1 MLKTLLLT
9 LLNACLSY
17 GLKRLKEP
25 STWTGL
31 ALGATAVGVQVS
43 PELQDSITT
52 LGIGAAGL
60 ISAVL
65 PDRKG
70 QA

>member
-1 MLKTLLLT
+1 MLKSLLSLVLNYVLT
-9 LLNACLSY
+9 
-17 GLKRLKEP
+17 RLKEP

>member
-1 MLKTLLLT
+1 MLKSLLT
-9 LLNACLSY
+9 LVLTY
-17 GLKRLKEP
+17 VLKRLKEP

-52 LGIGAAGL
+52 IGIGAAGL
-60 ISAVL
+60 LSAVL

>member
-1 MLKTLLLT
+1 MLKSLLSLVLNYVLT
-9 LLNACLSY
+9 
-17 GLKRLKEP
+17 RLKEP
-25 STWTGL
+25 STWTGI

-65 PDRKG
+65 PDQKG
-70 QA
+70 RA

>member
-1 MLKTLLLT
+1 MLKSLLSLV
-9 LLNACLSY
+9 LSY
-17 GLKRLKEP
+17 VLKRLKEP
-25 STWTGL
+25 STWTGM

-52 LGIGAAGL
+52 LGIGVAGL

-65 PDRKG
+65 PDTKG
-70 QA
+70 KL